1 MALLF
6 LFSPTFGQPLPCAA
20 RPKRIESVM
29 EASSDRKVPLG
40 IFLCI
45 ALLSAA
51 LLAFQVLL
59 TRVCALRLHFH
70 FSFLIISNSL
80 LGIGASGT
88 ALTMLEAKWRKNPL
102 LWIWGFVLLFLLSL
116 GFTWWFAIAMPVPEQ
131 LNFGWSPEEVNGFLQ
146 FAVYNLG
153 LSVPFFFG
161 GGAVGLMLSAYAH
174 RIHAVYASDLLGA
187 GLGCLLCP
195 MLLWPFGAGGC
206 MLIVAVLGLLALWSA
221 APERLRR
228 STGIA
233 AVVLGLGCLL
243 WMPSFDG
250 MVPIPGKSY
259 LRLTQNAG
267 YNAGG
272 VPHEYSRWSP
282 NSRIDVGKSDELLWN
297 MLALSG
303 KDMQDRQ
310 SIIEKYGSEPAA
322 AKELR
327 ERYGAQKYIMQDGDA
342 GTFITD
348 LSNESAGARGLLS
361 RALYSMSATMK
372 KGTNPKVFIIGV
384 GGANDVWANKLA
396 GASKIKGIELNHGV
410 LDVHRTVGKEFSKGI
425 LEDKTIELVND
436 EGRSALMG
444 DTERYD
450 IIQMTGIDTW
460 TALTS
465 GAYVLAENY
474 LYTVEAVMQM
484 YEHLEEGGVIQITR
498 MGLDMEKLRLLS
510 NIYEAMR
517 RMGVSGFES
526 SVMVFTSPF
535 DQLTA
540 AVVKKGAFTDSEIA
554 FAESF
559 CNEHAHGISYLPKRD
574 YKGVVQD
581 FIRTDDKQKFIDGF
595 PRAISP
601 TTDDQPYF
609 FNFTRW
615 DTPPTD
621 SLSYINEVSS
631 LSQGNPL
638 FLWGQLGFSAMIAV
652 LLIVVPLMFRRAQQK
667 GAHSGRF
674 LVFFSGIGVG
684 FIFIEIALI
693 QKLTLLLGQPLY
705 SIVVTLF
712 SILIFTGLGSWLSS
726 KWLAGGVMRA
736 RAIPLGI
743 AALMALWV
751 LFGTQVVDSF
761 IGSSIV
767 VRAIVASVA
776 IAPVA
781 LLLGMP
787 FAHGVQLLQKANP
800 HFVPWAWAVNG
811 SATVVGS
818 VATVIVSMNL
828 GFNAVLLCAA
838 VIYAVAFVAVDRL
851 CARAA

>member
-1 MALLF
+1 
-6 LFSPTFGQPLPCAA
+6 
-20 RPKRIESVM
+20 M
-29 EASSDRKVPLG
+29 EANSDRKVPLG
-40 IFLCI
+40 VFLGI
-45 ALLSAA
+45 ALISAA

-88 ALTMLEAKWRKNPL
+88 ALTLFEGKWRKNPA
-102 LWIWGFVLLFLLSL
+102 LWIWGCVLLFLASL
-116 GFTWWFAIAMPVPEQ
+116 AWTWWFAITMPVPEQ
-131 LNFGWSPEEVNGFLQ
+131 LNFGWSEQERSDFLQ
-146 FAVYNLG
+146 FVVYNLG
-153 LSVPFFFG
+153 IAVPFFFG
-161 GGAVGLMLSAYAH
+161 GGAVGLILSAYAH

-206 MLIVAVLGLLALWSA
+206 LLVVAVLGLLALWSV
-221 APERLRR
+221 APQKLRR
-228 STGIA
+228 MSAAA
-233 AVVLGLGCLL
+233 AVVLGLGCVALI
-243 WMPSFDG
+243 PSFDT

-282 NSRIDVGKSDELLWN
+282 NSRIDVGKSDEILWY

-310 SIIEKYGSEPAA
+310 SVIQQFGAEHLA
-322 AKELR
+322 AKALR

-348 LSNESAGARGLLS
+348 LSDEKAGARTLLS
-361 RALYSMSATMK
+361 RALYSMTATLK

-384 GGANDVWANKLA
+384 GGGNDVWANKLA
-396 GASKIKGIELNHGV
+396 GASKIRGIELNHGV

-425 LEDKTIELVND
+425 LEDKAIELVND

-444 DTERYD
+444 DPDRYD

-510 NIYEAMR
+510 NIYEAQR
-517 RMGVSGFES
+517 RLGVKTFET
-526 SVMVFTSPF
+526 SVMVVTSPF

-540 AVVKKGAFTDSEIA
+540 ALVKKGEFTEEEVKN
-554 FAESF
+554 AEAF
-559 CNEHAHGISYLPKRD
+559 CNEHAHGISYMPRRD
-574 YKGVVQD
+574 FPGVVQD
-581 FIRTDDKQKFIDGF
+581 FVRTPDKQKFIDNF
-595 PRAISP
+595 PRAIWP

-615 DTPPTD
+615 DQPPTE

-638 FLWGQLGFSAMIAV
+638 FLWGQLGFSTVIAV

-674 LVFFSGIGVG
+674 LVFFSGIGIG

-712 SILIFTGLGSWLSS
+712 SILIFTGLGSWLSD
-726 KWLAGGVMRA
+726 KWLSGGASRA

-743 AALMALWV
+743 LVMMIAWAVAGSWIV
-751 LFGTQVVDSF
+751 ESF
-761 IGSSIV
+761 IGMPIV
-767 VRAIVASVA
+767 VRGIVATVA

-787 FAHGVQLLQKANP
+787 FAHGVRLLSQQNP

-818 VATVIVSMNL
+818 VATVLVSMNF

-838 VIYAVAFVAVDRL
+838 AIYAVAFFAVDKFS
-851 CARAA
+851 RA

>member
-1 MALLF
+1 MEEA
-6 LFSPTFGQPLPCAA
+6 
-20 RPKRIESVM
+20 PK
-29 EASSDRKVPLG
+29 AKVPLG
-40 IFLCI
+40 AFLGI

-88 ALTMLEAKWRKNPL
+88 ALTLLEARWRKDPQK
-102 LWIWGFVLLFLLSL
+102 WIWGFVLLFLASL
-116 GFTWWFAIAMPVPEQ
+116 AWTWWFAITMPVPEQ
-131 LNFGWSPEEVNGFLQ
+131 LNFGWSERERADFLQ
-146 FAVYNLG
+146 FVVYNLG
-153 LSVPFFFG
+153 IAVPFFFG
-161 GGAVGLMLSAYAH
+161 GGAVGLILSAYAH

-195 MLLWPFGAGGC
+195 ILLWPFGAGGC
-206 MLIVAVLGLLALWSA
+206 LLVVAILGLLALWSV
-221 APERLRR
+221 APSRLRR
-228 STGIA
+228 ASA
-233 AVVLGLGCLL
+233 AGAIVLGLACAVLA
-243 WMPSFDG
+243 PSFDEA
-250 MVPIPGKSY
+250 VPIPGKSY
-259 LRLTQNAG
+259 LRLTKNAG

-272 VPHEYSRWSP
+272 VPHEYSRWSS
-282 NSRIDVGKSDELLWN
+282 NSRIDVGKSDEILWY

-303 KDMQDRQ
+303 KDMQERQ
-310 SIIEKYGSEPAA
+310 SIIQQHGSEMAA
-322 AKELR
+322 AKALR

-342 GTFITD
+342 GTFLTD
-348 LSNESAGARGLLS
+348 LSDEKAGARGLLS
-361 RALYSMSATMK
+361 RALYSLTATLK
-372 KGTNPKVFIIGV
+372 QGTSPKVFIIGV
-384 GGANDVWANKLA
+384 GGGNDVWANKLA
-396 GASKIKGIELNHGV
+396 GASKIRGIELNRGV
-410 LDVHRTVGKEFSKGI
+410 LDVHRTVGKDFSRGI
-425 LEDKTIELVND
+425 LEDRSIELVND

-444 DTERYD
+444 DPDRYD

-484 YEHLEEGGVIQITR
+484 YEHLEEGGIIQITR

-510 NIYEAMR
+510 NIFEAQR
-517 RMGVSGFES
+517 RLGVDGFEA
-526 SVMVFTSPF
+526 SVMVVTSPF

-540 AVVKKGAFTDSEIA
+540 ALVKKGPFSEQEVQAAEAFCI
-554 FAESF
+554 
-559 CNEHAHGISYLPKRD
+559 EHAHGISYLPRRD
-574 YKGVVQD
+574 YPGVVQD
-581 FIRTDDKQKFIDGF
+581 FVRTADKQKFIDNF
-595 PRAISP
+595 PRAIWP

-615 DTPPTD
+615 DTPATE

-638 FLWGQLGFSAMIAV
+638 FLWGQLGFSTAIAL
-652 LLIVVPLMFRRAQQK
+652 LLIVVPLLFRRGGQQ
-667 GAHSGRF
+667 GAHSLRF
-674 LVFFSGIGVG
+674 LVFFSGIGIG

-726 KWLAGGVMRA
+726 RLLAGGAARA
-736 RAIPLGI
+736 RIVPIGI
-743 AALMALWV
+743 VALMALWAS
-751 LFGTQVVDSF
+751 LGTPLVDAF
-761 IGSSIV
+761 IGSPMA
-767 VRAIVASVA
+767 VRAVVAALA

-787 FAHGVQLLQKANP
+787 YAHGVSLLQKSNP

-818 VATVIVSMNL
+818 VATVIVSMNF

-838 VIYAVAFVAVDRL
+838 GIYVTAFLAVDRL
-851 CARAA
+851 AR